1 MTTPDWTAVRKEFP
15 TLERWTYVDV
25 ARKTVPPRC
34 QERALL
40 EYTRDVYENAG
51 ADAWSALASTWYV

>member
-1 MTTPDWTAVRKEFP
+1 MQPDWKKLRQEFP

-34 QERALL
+34 QEQAML
-40 EYTRDVYENAG
+40 EYTRDVYDNAG
-51 ADAWSALASTWYV
+51 EHLLM